1 MIIDI
6 YVTTHQILI
15 SQLLSLLLA
24 HGIISHV
31 NVRSQSPYF
40 WRHHSPTH
48 PGFEV
53 SPRMINTLLEVIIDR
68 WIQIGMTDMGQLT
81 VDGDDL
87 RDKIV
92 ALVDALLVSW
102 IFVEDTEGKTE
113 SMAEDEDEEEE
124 NRKQIKQ
131 ARIERQPVRFPEA
144 MPPKAPRKA
153 HYSRLPLPRTASNR
167 WQAKGNDRDMGR
179 L

>member
-1 MIIDI
+1 MIID

-15 SQLLSLLLA
+15 AQLLSLLLA

-53 SPRMINTLLEVIIDR
+53 SPRMMDTLLEVIIDR

-102 IFVEDTEGKTE
+102 ILNKE
-113 SMAEDEDEEEE
+113 
-124 NRKQIKQ
+124 QIKQ
-131 ARIERQPVRFPEA
+131 ARIEREAVRFPEA
-144 MPPKAPRKA
+144 KPSMAPGKV
-153 HYSRLPLPRTASNR
+153 HHSRLPLPRTASDR
-167 WQAKGNDRDMGR
+167 WQANWNDRI
-179 L
+179 